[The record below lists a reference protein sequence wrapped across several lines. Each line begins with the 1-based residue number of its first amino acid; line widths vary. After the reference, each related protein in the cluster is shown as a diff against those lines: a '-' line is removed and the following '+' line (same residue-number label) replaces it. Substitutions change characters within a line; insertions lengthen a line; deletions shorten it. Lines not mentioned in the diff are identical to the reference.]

1 MTFLPVGRVE
11 AAGTQE
17 DVHHVEYA
25 VVVRSLLVLMLA
37 VLVLIMQIYI
47 ALAARI
53 VVENLIHRIS
63 LAFAG
68 TLAEIHRNRDCK
80 SGILPT

>member
-1 MTFLPVGRVE
+1 MSLLPVGWIE

-25 VVVRSLLVLMLA
+25 VVVRSLLVLMLT

-68 TLAEIHRNRDCK
+68 TLAEN
-80 SGILPT
+80 T